1 MLLGTGRKSA
11 CRLCVFQGGS
21 AEPGALSQ
29 GKADRLSFEKFV
41 RFPRSQLRPFLQVE
55 AGQGHPLPPVRPQAL
70 RSTLIAI
77 NSI

>member
-21 AEPGALSQ
+21 AEHGALSQ

-55 AGQGHPLPPVRPQAL
+55 AGRGHPLPPVLPQAL

-77 NSI
+77 NSV